1 MDQGS
6 NNEIHSQQRVT
17 LCNVEDIAHE
27 SSKGFQINGFS
38 LFAVRRDG
46 VIYVYRNRCPHL
58 GIELEWNEDQFLDSD
73 GALIQCATHGA
84 LFIIESGEC
93 VAGPCRGESLT
104 PISHVIV
111 AGEILVDLPTEP

>member
-1 MDQGS
+1 M
-6 NNEIHSQQRVT
+6 EPSQDSQRVV
-17 LCNVEDIAHE
+17 LCKVDDIAHE
-27 SSKGFQINGFS
+27 SSKGFRVDDIA
-38 LFAVRRDG
+38 LFAVRRDD

-93 VAGPCRGESLT
+93 VAGPCRGEALT
-104 PISHVIV
+104 PISHAIV
-111 AGEILVDLPTEP
+111 AGEILVDLPVES